1 VIDGRGIWVLGTEEL
16 QARLRRLREDFRD
29 LEVRDLEDT
38 FSFNLANTPA
48 HINEGMVNE
57 HEQELEEYREKIA
70 HIEELLRRKA

>member
-1 VIDGRGIWVLGTEEL
+1 VIDGRGIWGLRHEEL
-16 QARLRRLREDFRD
+16 EARLRRLRED
-29 LEVRDLEDT
+29 LRDLEDT

-70 HIEELLRRKA
+70 HIEELLKGKA

>member
-16 QARLRRLREDFRD
+16 QARLRRLREDF
-29 LEVRDLEDT
+29 RDLEDT